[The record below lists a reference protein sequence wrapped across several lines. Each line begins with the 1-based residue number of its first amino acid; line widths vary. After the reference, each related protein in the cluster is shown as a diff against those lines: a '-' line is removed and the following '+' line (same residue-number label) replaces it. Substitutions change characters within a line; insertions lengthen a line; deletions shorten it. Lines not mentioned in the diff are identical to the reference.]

1 MSKYNEINEKLATLA
16 AKHGVELTPSL
27 SLLDNGNIGKSYN
40 LTGSLWDCDQLIQ
53 NVDTLGYTPRRE
65 SRYTISQDCAQYE
78 PEEEEA
84 EAIDAALESDK
95 SWDNILEILVDIVKD
110 YDFGE
115 ESYYISVAYTP
126 NGDEFYDVFESFDE
140 LSDFESWIDDFIDGQ
155 LYVYTQNVYQNFCS
169 AEEAKEWNL
178 LYKLA
183 NWAND
188 LLEIAGSPYF
198 YNSDE
203 WTRDLVEEWKKTDE
217 ITY

>member
-1 MSKYNEINEKLATLA
+1 MSKYNEINEKLAVLA
-16 AKHGVELTPSL
+16 AKHDVKLTPAL
-27 SLLDNGNIGKSYN
+27 RLLDNGNIQKEYK
-40 LTGSLWDCDQLIQ
+40 LTGSRWNCDQLIA
-53 NVDTLGYTPRRE
+53 DADILGYTDHGE
-65 SRYTISQDCAQYE
+65 SSYEIAQLCAQYE

-84 EAIDAALESDK
+84 EAIDVALESDK
-95 SWDNILEILVDIVKD
+95 GWNDILEILVDIVKE
-110 YDFGE
+110 YDFDE
-115 ESYYISVAYTP
+115 ESYYINVAYTP
-126 NGDEFYDVFESFDE
+126 NGDEFYDIFQAFGE

-198 YNSDE
+198 YDSDE
-203 WTRDLVEEWKKTDE
+203 WTRDLVAEWKKTDE